1 MKLPLVD
8 LNSNPYLPNFT
19 STYTYGATITLKML
33 GGSNFYHLHDIK
45 SFLFFS
51 TICYLI
57 AYYCIY
63 IISVSLTVSLIS
75 AKMIVKKFYKNK
87 NSEDGHLL

>member
-1 MKLPLVD
+1 
-8 LNSNPYLPNFT
+8 
-19 STYTYGATITLKML
+19 ML
-33 GGSNFYHLHDIK
+33 GGLNFYHLRDIK

-87 NSEDGHLL
+87 NSDEMVFYFDYYLFPAEVWLRIFCFVFENPAEALY